1 MFLLKRFFLSFSFR
15 AVCSSLKVMH
25 WSRPSCQRKMD
36 CQYQK
41 YRQVPRRPL
50 SGPFS
55 SQDLK
60 ITHTALLSE
69 LLPQAG
75 CPGGPQ
81 CTSDGDGGG
90 EVRGQG
96 SSRGPSYHTLICI
109 PHLRLCCLL
118 GLRGSVRARE
128 REGERES
135 VHLTLCH
142 WLARTPACTFCFWSC
157 LAGLE
162 RLLDRLQLSPGEEHK
177 LHKLHLL

>member
-1 MFLLKRFFLSFSFR
+1 
-15 AVCSSLKVMH
+15 MH

-36 CQYQK
+36 HQYQK
-41 YRQVPRRPL
+41 YRQAPGRPL

-60 ITHTALLSE
+60 ITHTALLPE

-75 CPGGPQ
+75 CPVGPH

-109 PHLRLCCLL
+109 PYCRLCRLL
-118 GLRGSVRARE
+118 GLRGICESQ
-128 REGERES
+128 REGERVS
-135 VHLTLCH
+135 VHLALCH
-142 WLARTPACTFCFWSC
+142 WLARTPACTFCFGSC

-162 RLLDRLQLSPGEEHK
+162 RLLDRLQLSPGGKHK